1 MLFRS
6 RYNTDGALDTRF
18 DGDGVFTGYIDN
30 GTSAFNAL
38 ALAPNGD
45 LIAGGKNFSGVS
57 QDFAVMRFG
66 ALAGTLQASAGSAF
80 SYTVPADAFYAPDGS
95 PLTLSASLAGGGA
108 LPSWLVFNPA
118 TRTFSGTPGAGDF
131 ATLPIQVTATDAA
144 GATSASL
151 QLDVTSTMIQ
161 SLLAVGEP
169 RWNADATRGT
179 GVAVTY
185 SFMTAA
191 PAYAQPDEKSTFEAF
206 NQAQKNATSEVL
218 GRYASIINV
227 TFSEVS
233 DAGDGGLLRF
243 GRNTQGPAT
252 SGYASYPRSSPEGGD
267 VWIDKT
273 DSTND
278 APVAGDF
285 GYETLVHEVG
295 HALGLP
301 PEILASLAPKSV
313 TAPVAMGIAERLH
326 GIPALAAVAVL
337 LTGLT
342 GALSGRYLFDW
353 LGVRAPE
360 WRGFAL
366 GTAAHGI
373 GAARAMQVHPDA
385 GAYAGLALGLQALLA
400 ALLLPL
406 LAGWFS

>member
-6 RYNTDGALDTRF
+6 
-18 DGDGVFTGYIDN
+18 
-30 GTSAFNAL
+30 
-38 ALAPNGD
+38 
-45 LIAGGKNFSGVS
+45 
-57 QDFAVMRFG
+57 
-66 ALAGTLQASAGSAF
+66 
-80 SYTVPADAFYAPDGS
+80 
-95 PLTLSASLAGGGA
+95 
-108 LPSWLVFNPA
+108 
-118 TRTFSGTPGAGDF
+118 
-131 ATLPIQVTATDAA
+131 
-144 GATSASL
+144 
-151 QLDVTSTMIQ
+151 
-161 SLLAVGEP
+161 
-169 RWNADATRGT
+169 
-179 GVAVTY
+179 
-185 SFMTAA
+185 
-191 PAYAQPDEKSTFEAF
+191 
-206 NQAQKNATSEVL
+206 
-218 GRYASIINV
+218 
-227 TFSEVS
+227 
-233 DAGDGGLLRF
+233 
-243 GRNTQGPAT
+243 
-252 SGYASYPRSSPEGGD
+252 
-267 VWIDKT
+267 
-273 DSTND
+273 
-278 APVAGDF
+278 
-285 GYETLVHEVG
+285 
-295 HALGLP
+295 GLP